1 MTLLHEFAAYAAAE
15 SNSAGDAD
23 VMHHA
28 KRAVLDWVA
37 SLYPGTR
44 RPPTTLLAKA
54 CHDELG
60 VGQSRVLGFGT
71 TAFPPTAAWINGSAA
86 HTVEFDDIYREA
98 VYHPGSPTI
107 AAALAVAQ
115 AKKASGRAFVQAI
128 VAGYEIS
135 TRVGAALQPSHVRY
149 FHATGTMGCL
159 GAAAAA
165 AVLVAR
171 GDAETI
177 AHALATAATF
187 ASGLQQALRSDAMT
201 KPLHAGHAAA
211 VGVRAA
217 LAASCGVKGALDIL
231 EGEVGLGAAMAD
243 APVWAQATHEL
254 GATYHIARITHK
266 VHACCG
272 HLFPAIDA
280 TLSLRSTYG
289 TALSAVERILVETYQ
304 TAIDATGRFDPRN
317 SYEAKFSLP
326 FAVSH
331 ALIHGSVG
339 LDAFASERMN
349 DESVRSLMSRC
360 TLQTDTVMSA
370 SFPARRCARV
380 TVTIIDGRQ
389 VSGSVTHR
397 RGDPESPLSDDDLNR
412 KFDALCTPVV
422 GHDQARRLR
431 EQIWQLDSID
441 VAEVAFV

>member
-1 MTLLHEFAAYAAAE
+1 MTLLHEFAAFAAAE
-15 SNSAGDAD
+15 PNRTGDSD

-44 RPPTTLLAKA
+44 RPPTTLLAKS
-54 CHDELG
+54 CQDELG
-60 VGQSRVLGFGT
+60 MGRSSVLGFGT

-115 AKKASGRAFVQAI
+115 ATNASGRAFLKAI

-135 TRVGAALQPSHVRY
+135 TRVGEALQPSHAQY
-149 FHATGTMGCL
+149 FHATGTIGCL

-171 GDAETI
+171 GDPDTI

-217 LAASCGVKGALDIL
+217 LAASCGVTGALDIL
-231 EGEVGLGAAMAD
+231 EGSVGLGAAMAD
-243 APVWAQATHEL
+243 APLWAQTTHEL

-272 HLFPAIDA
+272 HVFPAIDA
-280 TLSLRSTYG
+280 TLSLRSTCG
-289 TALSAVERILVETYQ
+289 TAFSAVEQILVETYQ
-304 TAIDATGRFDPRN
+304 AAIDATGRFDPRN
-317 SYEAKFSLP
+317 SYEAKFGLP

-339 LDAFASERMN
+339 LDAFEKERVN
-349 DESVRSLMSRC
+349 DKSVRLLMTRC
-360 TLQTDTVMSA
+360 TLQPDALMSA
-370 SFPARRCARV
+370 GFPHRRCARV
-380 TVTIIDGRQ
+380 TVITVDGDQ
-389 VSGSVTHR
+389 FCESVTHR

-412 KFDALCTPVV
+412 KFDALCTPVI
-422 GHDQARRLR
+422 GHTQATKLR
-431 EQIWQLDSID
+431 DQIWQLDGID
-441 VAEVAFV
+441 VAEVAFS

>member
-1 MTLLHEFAAYAAAE
+1 MMLLHEFAAFAAAE
-15 SNSAGDAD
+15 SNRAGNSD

-44 RPPTTLLAKA
+44 QAPATLLAKA

-60 VGQSRVLGFGT
+60 VGQSKVLGFGT

-86 HTVEFDDIYREA
+86 HTVELDDIYREA

-115 AKKASGRAFVQAI
+115 AKNASGTAFLKAI

-165 AVLVAR
+165 ALLVAPC
-171 GDAETI
+171 DVEAI

-211 VGVRAA
+211 IGVRAA

-231 EGEVGLGAAMAD
+231 EGEVGFGAAMTD
-243 APVWAQATHEL
+243 APDWTRATHEL

-266 VHACCG
+266 LHACCG

-280 TLSLRSTYG
+280 TLSLRSNHG
-289 TALSAVERILVETYQ
+289 TALSDVDRILVETYQ
-304 TAIDATGRFDPRN
+304 AAIDATGRFEPRS
-317 SYEAKFSLP
+317 SYEAKFSC
-326 FAVSH
+326 
-331 ALIHGSVG
+331 
-339 LDAFASERMN
+339 
-349 DESVRSLMSRC
+349 RS
-360 TLQTDTVMSA
+360 
-370 SFPARRCARV
+370 P
-380 TVTIIDGRQ
+380 
-389 VSGSVTHR
+389 
-397 RGDPESPLSDDDLNR
+397 
-412 KFDALCTPVV
+412 
-422 GHDQARRLR
+422 
-431 EQIWQLDSID
+431 
-441 VAEVAFV
+441 

>member
-1 MTLLHEFAAYAAAE
+1 MTLLQEFAAFAAAE
-15 SNSAGDAD
+15 SNSAGNAD

-28 KRAVLDWVA
+28 RRAVLDWAA

-44 RPPTTLLAKA
+44 QAPATLLAKA
-54 CHDELG
+54 SHDELG
-60 VGQSRVLGFGT
+60 VGQSSVLGFGT

-115 AKKASGRAFVQAI
+115 AKNVSGTAFLKAI

-165 AVLVAR
+165 ALLVAPC
-171 GDAETI
+171 DVEAI

-211 VGVRAA
+211 IGVRAA

-231 EGEVGLGAAMAD
+231 EGEVGLGAAITD
-243 APVWAQATHEL
+243 APDWTRATHEL

-266 VHACCG
+266 LHACCG

-280 TLSLRSTYG
+280 TLSLRSKHD
-289 TALSAVERILVETYQ
+289 TALSDVERILVETYQ
-304 TAIDATGRFDPRN
+304 AAIDATGRFEPRS

-331 ALIHGSVG
+331 ALIHGGVG
-339 LDAFASERMN
+339 LDAFATERFN
-349 DESVRSLMSRC
+349 DASVRALMSRC
-360 TLQTDTVMSA
+360 ILLADTGMSA
-370 SFPARRCARV
+370 SFPRRRCSRV
-380 TVTIIDGRQ
+380 TIWTIDGRQ
-389 VSGSVTHR
+389 FSESVTHR
-397 RGDPESPLSDDDLNR
+397 LGDPESPLSDEDLNR
-412 KFDALCTPVV
+412 KFEELCTPVIGV
-422 GHDQARRLR
+422 NKARELR
-431 EQIWQLDSID
+431 EQIWRLDRID
-441 VAEVAFV
+441 VAEVPFV